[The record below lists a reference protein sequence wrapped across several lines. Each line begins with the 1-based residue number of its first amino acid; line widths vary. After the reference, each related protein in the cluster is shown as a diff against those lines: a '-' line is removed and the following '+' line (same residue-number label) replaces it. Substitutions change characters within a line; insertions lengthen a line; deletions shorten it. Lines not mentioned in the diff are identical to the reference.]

1 MGTIINGN
9 KWIGACVNGNVVS
22 GLVKNGIIFYKK
34 NQQELYK
41 RRIMVGDNLKGKN
54 IYSVFP
60 ENHWNNMEVSYGT
73 NNYIISLE
81 NSDYGIYEIL
91 IIGSMDDIYRVT
103 SFGISDEYLY
113 DYDVDS
119 GTEDQ
124 NNSSFDSNSDY
135 IVSSVMQVN
144 SSYRCLY
151 IEDPNIRPLQSTDL
165 ITKNTKFYFNFPD
178 NLYEELIEYYYEI
191 ESDIFMIINNKNNDN
206 MTFQVAYSPD
216 VFFTISVHSRIGME
230 KSITDIYAYNEYT
243 DFINES
249 KLFFTETILNKYE
262 GENFIITELDT
273 NSPIYKYILVDT
285 TTLGN

>member
-9 KWIGACVNGNVVS
+9 KWSGACVNGNVVN
-22 GLVKNGIIFYKK
+22 GLVKNGLVFYRK
-34 NQQELYK
+34 EIMPSVLYK
-41 RRIMVGDNLKGKN
+41 RRIMTGDNLTGKR
-54 IYSVFP
+54 IYFSFP
-60 ENHWNNMEVSYGT
+60 DDYATIRQDQEPIGDFIVGNGSETIW
-73 NNYIISLE
+73 E
-81 NSDYGIYEIL
+81 NSLYEIL
-91 IIGSMDDIYRVT
+91 VGEYGYVYIPDMLNSPSILSNDIGNVT
-103 SFGISDEYLY
+103 NI
-113 DYDVDS
+113 
-119 GTEDQ
+119 EDCLA
-124 NNSSFDSNSDY
+124 
-135 IVSSVMQVN
+135 
-144 SSYRCLY
+144 YRCCY
-151 IEDPNIRPLQSTDL
+151 IEDPNIRPVQSTDV

-191 ESDIFMIINNKNNDN
+191 ESDTFMIINNKNNDN

-262 GENFIITELDT
+262 GENFTIAELDT